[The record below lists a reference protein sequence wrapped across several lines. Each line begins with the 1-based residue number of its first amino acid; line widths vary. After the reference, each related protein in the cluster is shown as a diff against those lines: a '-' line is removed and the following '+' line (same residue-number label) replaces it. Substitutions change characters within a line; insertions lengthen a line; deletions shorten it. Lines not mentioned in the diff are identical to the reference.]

1 MTSSLGKA
9 ERVGRVQLSNCVSA
23 DISSAMLEV
32 DNVQARN
39 RRARHTTYHL
49 MLSFREQPPSEV
61 LQAIEQRACA
71 ALGFSDH
78 QRVSVVHHDTDHL
91 HLHIAINRVNPV
103 TYKVHCPSYSK
114 LALDSLC
121 VELERDYGLQPDRHA
136 TQDRQPQLQAIEQ
149 LRTLAQREC
158 AAALRQARSWGE
170 VHRAAEAHGLR
181 AQLRGNGLALVAADG
196 VSVKASTVSRDLSKA
211 ALERRL
217 GPFEAT
223 QPTQMSAEFAQPDR
237 LPKKSPNRT
246 PDMERI
252 AGVES
257 LVGWI
262 QRGCADALR
271 QACNWAEVHE
281 VAQRNGLRVQLR
293 GSGLVFVAAHGLSVK
308 ASTVSRD
315 LSKLALERRL
325 GPFEA
330 TRFSDRVALMQYRKG
345 PMPQQKSAARLYE
358 RYLQDRAA
366 ALDRR
371 NHAVGQLRE
380 QRGEDDAR
388 LRRTSQRRW
397 TAIRLVARG
406 RVGWMLWSAY
416 ARQADRRDRERA
428 RQKHRASVR
437 AAAAQHRRT
446 GWLEWLRQSAARGDA
461 EALAALRSRS
471 CSEHLAQN
479 ALWGDGSA
487 KDLSRTLVDSV
498 TATGTVIYR
507 VPGGSVRDDGTRLH
521 LIASASSDLA
531 AEALLRLAHARYG
544 RSIGVDGDDNFRARM
559 VRAAVSTALPIT
571 FADEPL
577 ERRRVELERKEHA
590 NDRPGT
596 QGPPPHAGRDRAP
609 LSTGRGYP
617 GTQARAGVPR
627 SNRGYP
633 RRQASTEPNAGLRS
647 VSALDVVRF
656 GDAPEVLLPRDAR
669 RNVEQR

>member
-1 MTSSLGKA
+1 MPRTGGSFRGLVTYVTSSLGKA

-49 MLSFREQPPSEV
+49 MLSFREQPSSDL
-61 LQAIEQRACA
+61 LQAVEQRACA

-149 LRTLAQREC
+149 LRALAQREC

-181 AQLRGNGLALVAADG
+181 VQLRGNGLALVTTNG

-217 GPFEAT
+217 GTYEAT
-223 QPTQMSAEFAQPDR
+223 QHTQMSAEFAQPER
-237 LPKKSPNRT
+237 MPNKSPNRK

-293 GSGLVFVAAHGLSVK
+293 GNGLVFVAGHGVSVK
-308 ASTVSRD
+308 ASSVSRD

-325 GPFEA
+325 GPFEP
-330 TRFSDRVALMQYRKG
+330 TGFSDRGALTQYRKG
-345 PMPQQKSAARLYE
+345 PMPLQKSAAALYE

-366 ALDRR
+366 ALERR
-371 NHAVGQLRE
+371 THAVGQLRQ
-380 QRGEDDAR
+380 QRGDEDAR
-388 LRRTSQRRW
+388 LQRTSRRRW

-428 RQKHRASVR
+428 RHKHRASVR

-446 GWLEWLRQSAARGDA
+446 GW
-461 EALAALRSRS
+461 
-471 CSEHLAQN
+471 
-479 ALWGDGSA
+479 
-487 KDLSRTLVDSV
+487 
-498 TATGTVIYR
+498 
-507 VPGGSVRDDGTRLH
+507 
-521 LIASASSDLA
+521 
-531 AEALLRLAHARYG
+531 
-544 RSIGVDGDDNFRARM
+544 
-559 VRAAVSTALPIT
+559 
-571 FADEPL
+571 
-577 ERRRVELERKEHA
+577 
-590 NDRPGT
+590 
-596 QGPPPHAGRDRAP
+596 
-609 LSTGRGYP
+609 
-617 GTQARAGVPR
+617 
-627 SNRGYP
+627 
-633 RRQASTEPNAGLRS
+633 
-647 VSALDVVRF
+647 
-656 GDAPEVLLPRDAR
+656 
-669 RNVEQR
+669 